1 VKLFVDAW
9 DPSYG
14 SGMDQQPEDG
24 PAESSSAKLDLE
36 VEMAP
41 EDWRPIT
48 APSGTGAPDV
58 VHLIDGVR
66 RIDAHVSIDGDIQPY
81 PGVAASYAAGSVR
94 CDLRSRAATID
105 TVALRRGIFSAAPNL
120 ESLGSGASRYEAV
133 LCEYPDLKK
142 LIGVLQQSVL
152 ALESDVSHKISRG
165 DELLV
170 VDGPLRN
177 RQDLPRILGY
187 VKTHQKRYLPDR
199 LYKMVGSLEPGQ
211 RSPIFMLGTQW
222 NVYTWYLRLPGPPGS
237 AWSGIVRIE
246 CSTSLATCAAVELA
260 NISAVA
266 LPRFA
271 SCAYKD
277 PRAPQNLVPI
287 AGLERRLRS
296 MLGDARLLHR
306 SLVRAAAMDPAAAG
320 S

>member
-1 VKLFVDAW
+1 MKLFVDAW
-9 DPSYG
+9 DPGYSA
-14 SGMDQQPEDG
+14 GMDAPGADQQTEDG
-24 PAESSSAKLDLE
+24 PSESSSAKLDTE
-36 VEMAP
+36 VEFPA
-41 EDWRPIT
+41 EQWRPVT
-48 APSGTGAPDV
+48 VPSGTQVPDV

-66 RIDAHVSIDGDIQPY
+66 RIDAHVSIDGDLQPY

-94 CDLRSRAATID
+94 CDLKAQVAAIGA
-105 TVALRRGIFSAAPNL
+105 VGLRRGLFSAAPNL
-120 ESLGSGASRYEAV
+120 ESVGAGASRYEAV
-133 LCEYPDLKK
+133 LCQYPDLKK

-152 ALESDVSHKISRG
+152 ALESDISHQISRG

-177 RQDLPRILGY
+177 RQDLPRVLGY

-199 LYKMVGSLEPGQ
+199 LYRVVSDLRPGQ

-222 NVYTWYLRLPGPPGS
+222 NVYAWYLRLPGPPGS
-237 AWSGIVRIE
+237 AWAGIVRIE
-246 CSTSLATCAAVELA
+246 CSTSLATKAAITMA
-260 NISAVA
+260 DTSAVT

-277 PRAPQNLVPI
+277 PRAPQNLIPI
-287 AGLERRLRS
+287 AGLERKLRS

-306 SLVRAAAMDPAAAG
+306 TLVKAAADT
-320 S
+320 

>member
-1 VKLFVDAW
+1 MTMKLFVDAW

-14 SGMDQQPEDG
+14 TGMEQAEDG
-24 PAESSSAKLDLE
+24 PSESSSAKLDTE
-36 VEMAP
+36 VEIPADSWSPISPPSTVAVP
-41 EDWRPIT
+41 E
-48 APSGTGAPDV
+48 V

-66 RIDAHVSIDGDIQPY
+66 RIDAHVSIDGDVQAY
-81 PGVAASYAAGSVR
+81 PGVAASYAAGSVT
-94 CDLRSRAATID
+94 CDLKSRVAAIG
-105 TVALRRGIFSAAPNL
+105 TVGLRRGLFSAAPNL
-120 ESLGSGASRYEAV
+120 ESLGAGASRYEAV
-133 LCEYPDLKK
+133 LCESPDLKK

-165 DELLV
+165 DDLLV

-177 RQDLPRILGY
+177 RQDLPRVLGY

-199 LYKMVGSLEPGQ
+199 LYKVVGALQPGQ

-237 AWSGIVRIE
+237 AWAGIVRIE
-246 CSTSLATCAAVELA
+246 CSTSLSIKAAVELA
-260 NISAVA
+260 DISAVA

-277 PRAPQNLVPI
+277 PRAPQNLIPI

-306 SLVRAAAMDPAAAG
+306 TLVKAAAV